1 MLSYSIFIKY
11 KNRFM
16 DWVRIIELLI
26 TSFTSIVVALVG
38 AGFFKRLSEKQQK
51 NRSRDNLMQQIKKD
65 EIIHLAIRDVRRRYN
80 ADRVYVWQFH
90 NGGNFY
96 TTSPIQRL
104 SITYERNSDGL
115 ERKAERNQNMLVAS
129 FASYIRGIVEG
140 DMFYTDINNMS
151 DIALRSLENS
161 NGTKSHCAVPIY
173 DKDKNLVALL
183 ALDWVFSE
191 IPSKYLKKDGN
202 FTQDFKDELSK
213 DCDTLDPYL

>member
-1 MLSYSIFIKY
+1 
-11 KNRFM
+11 M
-16 DWVRIIELLI
+16 DWVRIVELLI

-38 AGFFKRLSEKQQK
+38 AGFFKRMSEKQEK
-51 NRSRDNLMQQIKKD
+51 NRSRDSLMQQIKKD

-80 ADRVYVWQFH
+80 ADRVYIWQFH

-96 TTSPIQRL
+96 TKSPIQRI

-115 ERKAERNQNMLVAS
+115 ERKTEKNQNMLVTS
-129 FASYIRGIVEG
+129 FTTYVKNIIDGL
-140 DMFYTDINNMS
+140 MFYTNINDMS
-151 DIALRSLENS
+151 DIALRSLAHS
-161 NGTKSHCAVPIY
+161 NGTKAHAAVPIY
-173 DKDKNLVALL
+173 DKEKNLVALL

>member
-1 MLSYSIFIKY
+1 
-11 KNRFM
+11 M
-16 DWVRIIELLI
+16 DWVRIIELLV
-26 TSFTSIVVALVG
+26 TSFTSIIVALVG
-38 AGFFKRLSEKQQK
+38 AGFFKRIADNKKK
-51 NRSRDNLMQQIKKD
+51 NRSRDSLLQQIKKD

-80 ADRVYVWQFH
+80 ADRVYIWQFH

-115 ERKAERNQNMLVAS
+115 ERKAEKNQNMLVTS
-129 FASYIRGIVEG
+129 FTNYIKDIIDGN
-140 DMFYTDINNMS
+140 MYYSDINNMS

-161 NGTKSHCAVPIY
+161 NGTKSHTAVPIY
-173 DKDKNLVALL
+173 DRDKNLVAIL

-191 IPSKYLKKDGN
+191 IPQKYLKKDGN
-202 FTQDFKDELSK
+202 FTQEFKDEFSK